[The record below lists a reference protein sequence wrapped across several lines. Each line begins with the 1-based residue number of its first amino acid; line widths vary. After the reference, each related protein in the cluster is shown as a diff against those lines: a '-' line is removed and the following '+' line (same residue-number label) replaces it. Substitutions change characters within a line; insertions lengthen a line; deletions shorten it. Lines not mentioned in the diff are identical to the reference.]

1 MPVTSEKLEVTF
13 RSISQLDASLCWVRP
28 PPCPFVFF
36 CGGGGE
42 KIDADKMF
50 KVSIIKT
57 VERKI
62 RP

>member
-28 PPCPFVFF
+28 PPALFF
-36 CGGGGE
+36 GGGGE

>member
-13 RSISQLDASLCWVRP
+13 RYISQLDASLCWVRP
-28 PPCPFVFF
+28 PPALFL
-36 CGGGGE
+36 GGEE